1 MNLSFS
7 TKLCIVACHSD
18 TPLKKK
24 IIQHNHPFLI
34 KMAHTI
40 YINSSRYDKSI
51 PMIHTVKQNKYD
63 KYNQILSTLNLQKYN
78 VMIWMTDET
87 ILTFTLLPFIKSAM
101 ERGYHSYADIILQ
114 TPTYY
119 LHPYPLSVKEI
130 APIKE
135 ASFFKSSSFITT
147 PIPYNNMHISSIYKK
162 YMLFKAQVSFNNQII
177 QPVKPEPTPELLCF
191 NLPELQDIVL
201 PERTDAS
208 IYETVLI
215 AFQPLSYL
223 EFLLR
228 RMILDFPTWSHTII
242 CGNENTDMITEWNL
256 PIQIISLNIDS
267 ITPENY
273 NEMLLMESFWL
284 LFQGET
290 LLVYNKDSQ
299 PLESTLDLVAIDN
312 YVKLENNMSIRNK
325 RAMVERLR
333 TTPPEEGILEHIF
346 FSGL

>member
-1 MNLSFS
+1 
-7 TKLCIVACHSD
+7 
-18 TPLKKK
+18 
-24 IIQHNHPFLI
+24 
-34 KMAHTI
+34 
-40 YINSSRYDKSI
+40 
-51 PMIHTVKQNKYD
+51 
-63 KYNQILSTLNLQKYN
+63 
-78 VMIWMTDET
+78 MTDET

-162 YMLFKAQVSFNNQII
+162 YMLFKAQVSFKNQII
-177 QPVKPEPTPELLCF
+177 QPVKPDPEPTPELLCF